1 MFRLHQKGKL
11 REISTGKSLLN
22 KVDPRLY
29 SYVVVDLDYNGDADG
44 KPVTWKIALPR
55 LITGL
60 CIDRGVDISC
70 GKPDVFVTATTREDG
85 GHY

>member
-44 KPVTWKIALPR
+44 KPVT
-55 LITGL
+55 
-60 CIDRGVDISC
+60 
-70 GKPDVFVTATTREDG
+70 
-85 GHY
+85 